1 MWYSLDYISRQLL
14 ILYLNLSSMLGIQ
27 IWNIFEASPIAK
39 EEKDFKIST
48 EKHINK
54 YVELEKRQMW

>member
-1 MWYSLDYISRQLL
+1 
-14 ILYLNLSSMLGIQ
+14 MLGIQ